1 MNWRNNY
8 FKNSVNVFIKEV
20 IGGNNLGS
28 LFDVI
33 ANVILFYPRNDMKL
47 KHHIAK
53 LSELEWFRN
62 LHEDPK
68 YTSLIW
74 SNRKIKK
81 FILSSINMEAL
92 IKSEKKQKEF
102 VHLVQDEY
110 KKRR

>member
-1 MNWRNNY
+1 M
-8 FKNSVNVFIKEV
+8 S
-20 IGGNNLGS
+20 L

-33 ANVILFYPRNDMKL
+33 ADIILFYPRNDMKL
-47 KHHIAK
+47 KQHIAK
-53 LSELEWFRN
+53 LSEFEWFRN

-102 VHLVQDEY
+102 IHLVHDEY

>member
-1 MNWRNNY
+1 M
-8 FKNSVNVFIKEV
+8 
-20 IGGNNLGS
+20 GS

-62 LHEDPK
+62 LYEDPK

-81 FILSSINMEAL
+81 YILTSASIEVL
-92 IKSEKKQKEF
+92 IKSEIKQKEF

>member
-1 MNWRNNY
+1 M
-8 FKNSVNVFIKEV
+8 
-20 IGGNNLGS
+20 GS

-33 ANVILFYPRNDMKL
+33 ADIILFYPRNDMKL
-47 KHHIAK
+47 KHNIAK
-53 LSELEWFRN
+53 LSEFEWFRR

-68 YTSLIW
+68 YTGLIW

-81 FILSSINMEAL
+81 YILTSANIEAL

>member
-1 MNWRNNY
+1 M
-8 FKNSVNVFIKEV
+8 S
-20 IGGNNLGS
+20 S
-28 LFDVI
+28 LLDVI
-33 ANVILFYPRNDMKL
+33 ANIILLYPRNDLKL

-62 LHEDPK
+62 LHEDLK

-81 FILSSINMEAL
+81 FILSSTNMEVL
-92 IKSEKKQKEF
+92 MKSEQKQKEF
-102 VHLVQDEY
+102 VHLVQNEY

>member
-1 MNWRNNY
+1 M
-8 FKNSVNVFIKEV
+8 
-20 IGGNNLGS
+20 GS

-33 ANVILFYPRNDMKL
+33 ADIILFYPRNDMKL
-47 KHHIAK
+47 KHHIAQ

-62 LHEDPK
+62 IHEDTK

-74 SNRKIKK
+74 NNRKIKTY
-81 FILSSINMEAL
+81 ILSSANMEGL
-92 IKSEKKQKEF
+92 LKSEKKQKEF

>member
-1 MNWRNNY
+1 M
-8 FKNSVNVFIKEV
+8 
-20 IGGNNLGS
+20 GS

-53 LSELEWFRN
+53 LSEFEWFRK
-62 LHEDPK
+62 LHEDTK

-81 FILSSINMEAL
+81 YILNSTNMEA
-92 IKSEKKQKEF
+92 IINSEKKQKEF

>member
-1 MNWRNNY
+1 M
-8 FKNSVNVFIKEV
+8 S
-20 IGGNNLGS
+20 L

-33 ANVILFYPRNDMKL
+33 MAIITFYPRNDMKL

-53 LSELEWFRN
+53 LSEFEWFRN
-62 LHEDPK
+62 LHEDTK

-81 FILSSINMEAL
+81 FILSSINMEEL
-92 IKSEKKQKEF
+92 IKSEEKQKEF
-102 VHLVQDEY
+102 VHLVHDEY

>member
-1 MNWRNNY
+1 M
-8 FKNSVNVFIKEV
+8 
-20 IGGNNLGS
+20 GS

-33 ANVILFYPRNDMKL
+33 ADIILFYPRNDMKL

-53 LSELEWFRN
+53 LSELEWFRR
-62 LHEDPK
+62 LHEDTE

-81 FILSSINMEAL
+81 YILSSGNMEGL
-92 IKSEKKQKEF
+92 LKSERKQTEF
-102 VHLVQDEY
+102 VQLVYSEY

>member
-1 MNWRNNY
+1 M
-8 FKNSVNVFIKEV
+8 S
-20 IGGNNLGS
+20 L

-33 ANVILFYPRNDMKL
+33 ADIILFYPRNDMKL

-53 LSELEWFRN
+53 LSEFEWFRR
-62 LHEDPK
+62 LHEDTK

-81 FILSSINMEAL
+81 YILSSENMEGL
-92 IKSEKKQKEF
+92 LKSERKQTEF
-102 VHLVQDEY
+102 VQLVYSEY

>member
-1 MNWRNNY
+1 M
-8 FKNSVNVFIKEV
+8 
-20 IGGNNLGS
+20 GL

-33 ANVILFYPRNDMKL
+33 ADIILFYPRNDMKL

-53 LSELEWFRN
+53 SSELEWFRN

-92 IKSEKKQKEF
+92 IKFEKKQKEF
-102 VHLVQDEY
+102 VNLVHDEY

>member
-1 MNWRNNY
+1 MD
-8 FKNSVNVFIKEV
+8 
-20 IGGNNLGS
+20 S

-33 ANVILFYPRNDMKL
+33 ANVILFYPQNDMKL

-53 LSELEWFRN
+53 LSEFEWFRR

-81 FILSSINMEAL
+81 YILTSANMEAL

>member
-1 MNWRNNY
+1 M
-8 FKNSVNVFIKEV
+8 
-20 IGGNNLGS
+20 GS

-33 ANVILFYPRNDMKL
+33 ADIILFYPRNDVKL

-53 LSELEWFRN
+53 LSEFEWFRR
-62 LHEDPK
+62 LHEDTK

-81 FILSSINMEAL
+81 YIFSSKNMEGL
-92 IKSEKKQKEF
+92 LKSERKQTEF
-102 VHLVQDEY
+102 VQLVYSEY